1 MVAAARYVGQG
12 IHPTDVI
19 IDVSTAS
26 IRPYSLAER
35 VNGWL
40 LVGITILTILHE
52 WQPTLPFAAVN
63 SMLVVLVTGLFAT
76 RVRGTRLVFIA
87 VAVVLTLM
95 TISTLPDWLERVE
108 KALGT
113 AAFIGAFFCALNTLR
128 NAAGT
133 SPAIEKCGVFLAQQP
148 PGKRYAALT
157 VGTQAFALLLNY
169 GAIALLGSL
178 AMASASKEPN
188 EEIRAHRI
196 RRMLLAIQRGFIA
209 TLPWSP
215 LSFAVVITTTVIPG
229 ATWAAGFWPCMITGI
244 IVSGIGWSMDAIFK
258 PRLSSTAPVP
268 VRAHVDG
275 SWLSLFPLLLLLG
288 ILGSLAGVLHW
299 ISGVRVAGIVLTVVP
314 LIALGWIAWQ
324 ARYDSP
330 LRSLA
335 QRAQSYIHTDLPAF
349 RGELTLLMMAGYIG
363 TMGGMLLLPVVSA
376 AGVDLSSIPAW
387 VILVSLVW
395 LIPLTGQI
403 GMNPILAVSLFAPLL
418 PHAASMGVEPT
429 AIMVAITAGWSLS
442 GACSPFTAT
451 TMLIGSFANISA
463 AQVGLRWN
471 GAYTLVC
478 AVVLSLWVVLFSS
491 VFG

>member
-1 MVAAARYVGQG
+1 MAAEGVKQG
-12 IHPTDVI
+12 IHSTVVI
-19 IDVSTAS
+19 IDVGIVS
-26 IRPYSLAER
+26 IRSTSLAER

-40 LVGITILTILHE
+40 LVAITVLAILHE

-63 SMLVVLVTGLFAT
+63 SILVVLVMGLFAT
-76 RVRGTRLVFIA
+76 RVRGTRLIFIA
-87 VAVVLTLM
+87 LAVVLTIM
-95 TISTLPDWLERVE
+95 TIGTLPDWLEKIE
-108 KALGT
+108 KGLGT

-133 SPAIEKCGVFLAQQP
+133 SPAIEKCGVFLARQP

-157 VGTQAFALLLNY
+157 VGAQAFALLLNY

-178 AMASASKEPN
+178 AVASASKEPN

-215 LSFAVVITTTVIPG
+215 LSFAVVITTTIIPG
-229 ATWAAGFWPCMITGI
+229 ATWAAGFWPCLVTGI
-244 IVSGIGWSMDAIFK
+244 IVSGIGWSMDTLFK

-268 VRAHVDG
+268 VRAGNVG

-288 ILGSLAGVLHW
+288 ILGSLAGVLYW
-299 ISGVRVAGIVLTVVP
+299 LSGVRVAGIVLTVVP
-314 LIALGWIAWQ
+314 LIALGWVIWQ
-324 ARYDSP
+324 ARHDSP
-330 LRSLA
+330 LRSLT
-335 QRAQSYIHTDLPAF
+335 QRTKSYVHVDLPNF

-363 TMGGMLLLPVVSA
+363 TMGGMLLLPVVSS
-376 AGVDLSSIPAW
+376 AGIDLSDIPVW
-387 VILVSLVW
+387 IILVSLVW

-403 GMNPILAVSLFAPLL
+403 GMNPILAVSLFSPLL
-418 PHAASMGVEPT
+418 PDAASMGVEP
-429 AIMVAITAGWSLS
+429 AVIMVAITAGWSLS

-451 TMLIGSFANISA
+451 TLLIGSFANISA
-463 AQVGLRWN
+463 VQVGLRWN
-471 GAYTLVC
+471 GIYTLVC
-478 AVVLSLWVVLFSS
+478 ATVLSLWVVFYSS

>member
-1 MVAAARYVGQG
+1 MDQG

-19 IDVSTAS
+19 NDVSTAS
-26 IRPYSLAER
+26 IRPYSLADR
-35 VNGWL
+35 ASGWL
-40 LVGITILTILHE
+40 LVAITLLTILHE
-52 WQPTLPFAAVN
+52 WQPSLPFAAVN
-63 SMLVVLVTGLFAT
+63 SILVVLVTGLFAA

-87 VAVVLTLM
+87 LAVALTMM
-95 TISTLPDWLERVE
+95 TISTLPDWLNRIE
-108 KALGT
+108 KGLGT

-157 VGTQAFALLLNY
+157 VGAQAFALLLNY

-178 AMASASKEPN
+178 AMASANKEPN

-244 IVSGIGWSMDAIFK
+244 IVSGIGWSMDTIFK
-258 PRLSSTAPVP
+258 PKLSSLAPVP
-268 VRAHVDG
+268 IRADVGG
-275 SWLSLFPLLLLLG
+275 SWLTLFPLLLLLA
-288 ILGSLAGVLHW
+288 ILGSLAGFLHW
-299 ISGVRVAGIVLTVVP
+299 LSGVRVAGIVLTVVP
-314 LIALGWIAWQ
+314 LIALGWIVWQ
-324 ARYDSP
+324 ARQDYP
-330 LRSLA
+330 LQSLVTRS
-335 QRAQSYIHTDLPAF
+335 QSYINVDLPGF

-363 TMGGMLLLPVVSA
+363 TMGGMLLVPIVNA
-376 AGVDLSSIPAW
+376 AGIDLSSIPTW
-387 VILVSLVW
+387 LILVSLVW
-395 LIPLTGQI
+395 LIPAAGQI
-403 GMNPILAVSLFAPLL
+403 GMNPILAVSLFSPLL
-418 PHAASMGVEPT
+418 PSAASLGVEPT

-451 TMLIGSFANISA
+451 TLLIGSFANISA

-478 AVVLSLWVVLFSS
+478 ATVLSLWVVVYSALF
-491 VFG
+491 G

>member
-1 MVAAARYVGQG
+1 M
-12 IHPTDVI
+12 
-19 IDVSTAS
+19 
-26 IRPYSLAER
+26 
-35 VNGWL
+35 
-40 LVGITILTILHE
+40 LHE
-52 WQPTLPFAAVN
+52 WQPNLPFAAVN
-63 SMLVVLVTGLFAT
+63 SILVVLVTGLFAT
-76 RVRGTRLVFIA
+76 RVKGTRLVFIA
-87 VAVVLTLM
+87 LAVVLTLI
-95 TISTLPDWLERVE
+95 TIITLPNWLERIE
-108 KALGT
+108 KGLGT

-148 PGKRYAALT
+148 PGRRYAALT

-229 ATWAAGFWPCMITGI
+229 ATWTAGFWPCMITGI
-244 IVSGIGWSMDAIFK
+244 IVAGIGWSMDTLFK
-258 PRLSSTAPVP
+258 PRLSSSAPVP
-268 VRAHVDG
+268 VRAGTVG
-275 SWLSLFPLLLLLG
+275 SWSSLFPLLMLLG

-299 ISGVRVAGIVLTVVP
+299 VSGVRVAGIVLTVVP

-324 ARYDSP
+324 ARRNSP
-330 LRSLA
+330 LRSLS
-335 QRAQSYIHTDLPAF
+335 QRAQTYINVDMPGY

-363 TMGGMLLLPVVSA
+363 TMGGMLLVPVVSA
-376 AGVDLSSIPAW
+376 AGVDLSSVPTW
-387 VILVSLVW
+387 LILVSLVW
-395 LIPLTGQI
+395 LIPATGQI
-403 GMNPILAVSLFAPLL
+403 GMNPIMAVSLFSPLL
-418 PHAASMGVEPT
+418 PAAEALGVEPT

-451 TMLIGSFANISA
+451 TLLIGSFANISA

-478 AVVLSLWVVLFSS
+478 ALVLSLWVAFYSA

>member
-1 MVAAARYVGQG
+1 M
-12 IHPTDVI
+12 I
-19 IDVSTAS
+19 IDVSTVS
-26 IRPYSLAER
+26 IRPYSLADR
-35 VNGWL
+35 ANGWL
-40 LVGITILTILHE
+40 LVGITLLTILHE
-52 WQPTLPFAAVN
+52 WQPNLSFAAVN
-63 SMLVVLVTGLFAT
+63 SILVVLVTGLFAT
-76 RVRGTRLVFIA
+76 RVRGTRLVFI
-87 VAVVLTLM
+87 VLAVVLTLM
-95 TISTLPDWLERVE
+95 TISTLPDGLERIE
-108 KALGT
+108 KGLGT

-157 VGTQAFALLLNY
+157 VGSQAFALLLNY

-178 AMASASKEPN
+178 AMASANKEPN

-229 ATWAAGFWPCMITGI
+229 ATWTAGFWPCMITGI
-244 IVSGIGWSMDAIFK
+244 IVSGIGWSMDTIFK
-258 PRLSSTAPVP
+258 PKLSSLSPVP
-268 VRAHVDG
+268 VHKKVVG
-275 SWLSLFPLLLLLG
+275 SWLTLFPLLSLLA

-314 LIALGWIAWQ
+314 MIALGWIAWQ
-324 ARYDSP
+324 ARQDFP
-330 LRSLA
+330 GRSLV
-335 QRAQSYIHTDLPAF
+335 QRAQSYINVDLPGF

-363 TMGGMLLLPVVSA
+363 TLGGMLLVPVVKA
-376 AGVDLSSIPAW
+376 AGIDLSSVPTW
-387 VILVSLVW
+387 LILVSLVW
-395 LIPLTGQI
+395 LIPAAGQI
-403 GMNPILAVSLFAPLL
+403 GMNPILAVSLFSPLL
-418 PHAASMGVEPT
+418 PTAASLGVEPT
-429 AIMVAITAGWSLS
+429 AIMVAITAGWSLT

-451 TMLIGSFANISA
+451 TLLIGSFANISA
-463 AQVGLRWN
+463 TQVGLRWN

-478 AVVLSLWVVLFSS
+478 AVALSLWVAIYSS